1 MVMSGLIIF
10 LELMSSFATIADL
23 VEALNK
29 PIETARINVLGYV
42 ILLEVC
48 RQDVQCFVWKPIL
61 KIKRRQCRAMQIYCL
76 IRSMCYFLALAKMVI
91 SHHCFPIMLR
101 CKSVRWGVHF
111 TGPKPPFDL
120 LTISPPVIAQAKS
133 IFVLAIG
140 TAKAAVL
147 SVARQTPGNF
157 NAVPARLV
165 LGATW
170 LLDTALTEN
179 IF

>member
-1 MVMSGLIIF
+1 
-10 LELMSSFATIADL
+10 
-23 VEALNK
+23 
-29 PIETARINVLGYV
+29 
-42 ILLEVC
+42 
-48 RQDVQCFVWKPIL
+48 
-61 KIKRRQCRAMQIYCL
+61 
-76 IRSMCYFLALAKMVI
+76 
-91 SHHCFPIMLR
+91 MLR

-111 TGPKPPFDL
+111 TGPKPPFDR
-120 LTISPPVIAQAKS
+120 LTISPPVIAQAES

-147 SVARQTPGNF
+147 SVARQTPGIID
-157 NAVPARLV
+157 AVPVRLV